1 MRGMERRTLI
11 WAVAILLLI
20 GLVGWAWR
28 HREAV
33 PFVTQPLVA
42 AATPFEYGTAR
53 VAQEVLAGAT
63 ILRGAVTGYAELQQ
77 LRAENDALRG
87 ALTAHREMIAE
98 NERLRGLL
106 QFEATYPQY
115 QVLAAR
121 VITRDDGG
129 WTQSAVIDRGQ
140 AEGLTKYMAVM
151 LPQGVVGF
159 VSDVYP
165 HSARIQFILDPRT
178 AVGGIVQRP
187 QSRVAA
193 LVSGNGNDVAHPEM
207 IDIVK
212 EGDIVAGDAIV
223 TSGYGGLYPK
233 GLLIG
238 TVKEIVPDPSGV
250 VKRAVLTPAVDFTKL
265 EEVLVILNASTAA
278 APLEQ
283 MPNLVPDVPQEGV
296 KG

>member
-63 ILRGAVTGYAELQQ
+63 ILRGAVTGYA
-77 LRAENDALRG
+77 
-87 ALTAHREMIAE
+87 EMIAE

-212 EGDIVAGDAIV
+212 EGDIVVGDAVV

-283 MPNLVPDVPQEGV
+283 MPNLVPDAPQEGV

>member
-33 PFVTQPLVA
+33 PFVTQPLVV

-212 EGDIVAGDAIV
+212 EGDIVVGDAVV

-283 MPNLVPDVPQEGV
+283 MPNLVPDAPQEGV

>member
-1 MRGMERRTLI
+1 MRGIERRTLV
-11 WAVAILLLI
+11 WAIAILLLI

-28 HREAV
+28 HRETV

-42 AATPFEYGTAR
+42 TATPFEYGTAR
-53 VAQEVLAGAT
+53 VAQEVLGGAT

-77 LRAENDALRG
+77 LRAENDSLRG
-87 ALTAHREMIAE
+87 ALTAQREIVAE
-98 NERLRGLL
+98 NERLRALL

-129 WTQSAVIDRGQ
+129 WTQSAVIDRGK

-212 EGDIVAGDAIV
+212 EGDIVVGDAIV

-278 APLEQ
+278 VPVEQ
-283 MPNLVPDVPQEGV
+283 MPNLVPDAPQEGA
-296 KG
+296 KE